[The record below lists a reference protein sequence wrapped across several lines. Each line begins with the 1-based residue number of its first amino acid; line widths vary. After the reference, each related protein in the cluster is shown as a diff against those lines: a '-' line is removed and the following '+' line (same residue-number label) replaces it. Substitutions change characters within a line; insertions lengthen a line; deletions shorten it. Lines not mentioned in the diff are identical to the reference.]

1 MKAKYLG
8 PGDAVELDGLRFE
21 RGETIEITSEQ
32 LTRIRASDAHAAVEV
47 VKAEP
52 ETPLVLA
59 RIGADQDKART
70 QGALEREKR
79 EQDELD
85 ERNRLANEAGE
96 RATKAAAERQKL
108 AEDREQA
115 RREGVAAQA
124 QGGKKK

>member
-8 PGDAVELDGLRFE
+8 PADAVELDGLRFE

-32 LTRIRASDAHAAVEV
+32 HTRILASDPNAAVEV
-47 VKAEP
+47 VKAET

-59 RIGADQDKART
+59 RIGGDQDKART
-70 QGALEREKR
+70 QAALERETR

-96 RATKAAAERQKL
+96 RATKAAAARQKL
-108 AEDREQA
+108 TEDREKA
-115 RREGVAAQA
+115 RREGVAAQ
-124 QGGKKK
+124 GGKKK